1 LILSTSSSSSSIYPS
16 LTISFRR
23 LLLSLSLSRW
33 PDDPVLPLG
42 SVINGEIAFYPPS
55 LFHGG
60 RTVDGGDDRR
70 PHSPFLFHV
79 KSLSLSRSLLFLFFF
94 IWVSSDLGS

>member
-1 LILSTSSSSSSIYPS
+1 
-16 LTISFRR
+16 

-42 SVINGEIAFYPPS
+42 SVVNGEIVSYPPS

-70 PHSPFLFHV
+70 PHSPFLFHGV
-79 KSLSLSRSLLFLFFF
+79 GSFSE
-94 IWVSSDLGS
+94 LGGMKASGGTE